1 MGNGNKP
8 ETKFRAGSVTATIW
22 KNTGKFN
29 GKETEYS
36 TVSLTRSYKKDDE
49 WKSANSMRVQDLP
62 HAALVLNK
70 AFEFL
75 CLREQVSQSAG
86 NDDIEISVE
95 DVE

>member
-22 KNTGKFN
+22 KNAGKFN

-36 TVSLTRSYKKDDE
+36 TVSLSRSYKKEDE
-49 WKSANSMRVQDLP
+49 WKSTTSMRVQDLP

-70 AFEFL
+70 SFEFL
-75 CLREQVSQSAG
+75 CLKEGVPQEAESES
-86 NDDIEISVE
+86 IEVTVE